1 MAIKRLPSTGDAPR
15 STGVPESLV
24 PGGAADS
31 AGFPWEGRTF
41 DHHETAFAD
50 DDGSAP
56 AALAAAVAEL
66 RSAVAAAR
74 AAGNGPDRSAGLARL
89 ARSHGAVISALRES
103 RVLVPM
109 LAEAG
114 DLGLTPEGRTVE
126 KTQELSIVTVGAPDG
141 RRVLPVFSTVAAM
154 NHWHPEAR
162 PIPVPGGQAALAAVQ
177 EQTDLLILDAMTPEL
192 EYGVRRPAL
201 RAIALGEE
209 YLPAWADPAVLAAFR
224 DAAAAEPAV
233 LGLELAPGDIEAR
246 LLAPEVD
253 VVIGLAPGLE
263 RAELDA
269 LLGRLQA
276 QWAASERIAEYV
288 DSMRIRPVASN
299 AS

>member
-24 PGGAADS
+24 PGGPADS
-31 AGFPWEGRTF
+31 AGFPWQGRNF
-41 DHHETAFAD
+41 DHHETAFAG

-56 AALAAAVAEL
+56 EALAAAVREL
-66 RSAVAAAR
+66 RAAVDAV
-74 AAGNGPDRSAGLARL
+74 RSAATGDERAEGLARL
-89 ARSHGAVISALRES
+89 ARSHGGVIGAFRDS

-114 DLGLTPEGRTVE
+114 DVGLTPEGKTVE

-154 NHWHPEAR
+154 NHWQPDAR

-177 EQTDLLILDAMTPEL
+177 EETDLLILDAMTPEL

-201 RAIALGEE
+201 RAIALGED
-209 YLPAWADPAVLAAFR
+209 YRPAWADPAVLDAFR
-224 DAAAAEPAV
+224 AGVAGETAV
-233 LGLELAPGDIEAR
+233 RRLELAPGDIEAR

-253 VVIGLAPGLE
+253 VVIGLAAGLE
-263 RAELDA
+263 RTELDA
-269 LLGRLQA
+269 LLRRLQER
-276 QWAASERIAEYV
+276 WAASETIAELV
-288 DSMRIRPVASN
+288 DSMRIRPVA
-299 AS
+299 A